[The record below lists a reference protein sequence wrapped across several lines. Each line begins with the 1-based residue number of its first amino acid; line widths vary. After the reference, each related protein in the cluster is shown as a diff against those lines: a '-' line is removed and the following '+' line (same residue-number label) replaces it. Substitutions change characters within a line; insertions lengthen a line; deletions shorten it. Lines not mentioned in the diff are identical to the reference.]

1 MVSRGLQSKRFT
13 LFCLKCARL
22 RKEFKKRLNDLE
34 PTDRVVLI
42 ACTSKQHEAGAK
54 EMKDMKEFFDKA
66 LYFPFPNYS
75 TRKLVFKTMVERAGG
90 ILKENFPLSTLAY
103 ITEGYTAG
111 SFKRA
116 IDKVLTER
124 RRAQVS
130 SPHCD
135 FLNLIVGHETLS
147 LIRVRRTSIIDKH
160 SI

>member
-1 MVSRGLQSKRFT
+1 VDTLVSANFG
-13 LFCLKCARL
+13 RL
-22 RKEFKKRLNDLE
+22 RKEFKKRLNDLD
-34 PTDRVVLI
+34 PKDRVILI

-54 EMKDMKEFFDKA
+54 EMKDMKEFFDKS
-66 LYFPFPNYS
+66 LFFPFPNYS

-90 ILKENFPLSTLAY
+90 TLKENFPLSTLSY

-130 SPHCD
+130 
-135 FLNLIVGHETLS
+135 
-147 LIRVRRTSIIDKH
+147 H
-160 SI
+160 S